1 VRYGLPLVAAAICL
15 IGASMVSSQIVAF
28 VLIFVAFGFV
38 MDVSTKLFENT
49 GKTGG
54 LGDHRQ

>member
-1 VRYGLPLVAAAICL
+1 VRYWLPLVAAAICL
-15 IGASMVSSQIVAF
+15 IVATMVPPIAAF

-38 MDVSTKLFENT
+38 LDVSTKLFENT
-49 GKTGG
+49 GKTGN

>member
-1 VRYGLPLVAAAICL
+1 MRYGLPLAAAAICL
-15 IGASMVSSQIVAF
+15 IVASMVSPIVGF
-28 VLIFVAFGFV
+28 VLIIAAFGFV
-38 MDVSTKLFENT
+38 IDVSTKLFENT

>member
-1 VRYGLPLVAAAICL
+1 VRYWLPLAAAAVCL
-15 IGASMVSSQIVAF
+15 IVASMVSPIVGF
-28 VLIFVAFGFV
+28 VLVIAAFGFV
-38 MDVSTKLFENT
+38 IDVSTKLFENA

>member
-1 VRYGLPLVAAAICL
+1 VRHWLPLVAAAICL
-15 IGASMVSSQIVAF
+15 IVGSMASTIVGF
-28 VLIFVAFGFV
+28 VLVFVAFGLV
-38 MDVSTKLFENT
+38 LDVGTKLFENT

>member
-1 VRYGLPLVAAAICL
+1 MRYWLPLVAAAVCL
-15 IGASMVSSQIVAF
+15 IIASMASTIVGF
-28 VLIFVAFGFV
+28 VLVFVAFGFAL
-38 MDVSTKLFENT
+38 DVGTKLFENT

>member
-1 VRYGLPLVAAAICL
+1 M
-15 IGASMVSSQIVAF
+15 ASTIVGF
-28 VLIFVAFGFV
+28 VLVFVAFGFV
-38 MDVSTKLFENT
+38 LDFGTKLFENT

>member
-1 VRYGLPLVAAAICL
+1 VRYLLPLVAAAVCL
-15 IGASMVSSQIVAF
+15 IGGSMVASPIVGF
-28 VLIFVAFGFV
+28 VLVIAAFGFV
-38 MDVSTKLFENT
+38 LDAGTKLFEST